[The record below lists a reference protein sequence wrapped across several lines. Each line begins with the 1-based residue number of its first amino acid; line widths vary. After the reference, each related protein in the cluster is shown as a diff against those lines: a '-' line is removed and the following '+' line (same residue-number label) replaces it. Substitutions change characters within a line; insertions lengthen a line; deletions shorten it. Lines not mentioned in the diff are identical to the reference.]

1 MKRPRKAL
9 NSAIQMA
16 ALQRRLGELTS
27 ANGELKGRLKTGE
40 DALREEQLAVSEL
53 RGRLATGEKSTVSDT
68 QTAVF
73 QLGTFLRVE
82 GAAPRP
88 YCLAPRPNSL
98 APCQIYVAPCPNK

>member
-1 MKRPRKAL
+1 MKQPRKAL
-9 NSAIQMA
+9 NSAIQVA

-53 RGRLATGEKSTVSDT
+53 RGRLAAGEKSTVSDA

-73 QLGTFLRVE
+73 QRGTFLRVE
-82 GAAPRP
+82 GAAPCP
-88 YCLAPRPNSL
+88 YCLAPWPNSRV
-98 APCQIYVAPCPNK
+98 PCPIYVVPCPN